1 MLITGKCHCG
11 NIAFTLTWSGSQ
23 DAIVARSCGCTFCS
37 KHGCAWIADS
47 SSELEV
53 AVSDLSRMS
62 QYTFETHTATFYI
75 CSTCGVSAFVCSE
88 IEGQLYAVV
97 NVNSVENLDR
107 SRLVLSPADF
117 ESETLESRTER
128 RKRHWIPKVRF
139 RTGSTNSSTTADNS
153 QIR

>member
-1 MLITGKCHCG
+1 MLINGKCHCG
-11 NIAFTLTWSGSQ
+11 NIAFALTWNGSQ

-37 KHGCAWIADS
+37 KHGCAWIANS
-47 SSELEV
+47 SAELKV
-53 AVSDLSRMS
+53 SVSDLSRMS
-62 QYTFETHTATFYI
+62 QYTFGTHTATFYI
-75 CSTCGVSAFVCSE
+75 CSTCGVPAFVCSE

-128 RKRHWIPKVRF
+128 RKRNWIPTVRIG
-139 RTGSTNSSTTADNS
+139 TGSTNSSTAPDTS
-153 QIR
+153 RMR